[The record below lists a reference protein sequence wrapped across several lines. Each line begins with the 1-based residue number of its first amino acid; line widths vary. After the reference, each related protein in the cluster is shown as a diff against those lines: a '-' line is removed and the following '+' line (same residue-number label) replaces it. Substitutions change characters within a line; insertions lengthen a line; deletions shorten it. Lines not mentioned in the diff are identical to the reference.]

1 MASVVAYN
9 PAEFEKVSLTKL
21 KKCLLKSHRKM
32 LNSMRIKKILVS
44 KIMTKISRSSDR
56 LLAIAQFAP
65 QQVQASGG
73 SEVPDQWSHFKPKPN
88 LAPNHLDQGVTHLT
102 VSKLV
107 DSMKTYI
114 TVGFRGMVPPMGVW
128 MYIAPFLASS
138 WWASM
143 KSRGVQDKS
152 LEEILRAIMDKSA
165 LLCPVHQRRIE
176 FLKEGRNNCFHTN
189 FLQRLEE
196 RIELTS
202 WG

>member
-32 LNSMRIKKILVS
+32 LNGMRIKKILVS

-73 SEVPDQWSHFKPKPN
+73 SEVSDQWTHFKLQQILVPTQ
-88 LAPNHLDQGVTHLT
+88 LEQGVTHLE
-102 VSKLV
+102 VSKFV

-114 TVGFRGMVPPMGVW
+114 TVGFRGVMPPKGVW
-128 MYIAPFLASS
+128 MYLCCSFLGI
-138 WWASM
+138 
-143 KSRGVQDKS
+143 KLVGFN
-152 LEEILRAIMDKSA
+152 E
-165 LLCPVHQRRIE
+165 
-176 FLKEGRNNCFHTN
+176 
-189 FLQRLEE
+189 LQR
-196 RIELTS
+196 S
-202 WG
+202 SG